1 MTIETTDSTSKFQ
14 DSLPVSSDAIIALLE
29 KLDISYS
36 RFDHFPLMT
45 VEDSKKIESQF
56 LANSEGGG
64 HIKNLYLRD
73 NKKRNFLVVAE
84 QDRKINLKAL
94 STVLNSGRLSFGSA
108 ERLFENLG
116 VRPGAVT
123 PLSMITGVKKYVKIF
138 LDGDLRKCKKL
149 YVHPLVNDRT
159 LEVDIEGLEKF
170 FKHIGTEPNWIN
182 LP

>member
-1 MTIETTDSTSKFQ
+1 MTLESADSTSKFQ

-29 KLDISYS
+29 KLDISYR
-36 RFDHFPLMT
+36 RFDHVPVMT
-45 VEDSKKIESQF
+45 VEDSKKIEAQF
-56 LANSEGGG
+56 LESSDGAGN
-64 HIKNLYLRD
+64 IKNLYLRD

-94 STVLNSGRLSFGSA
+94 PSVLSSGRLSFGSSK
-108 ERLFENLG
+108 RLFEHLG

-123 PLSMITGVKKYVKIF
+123 PLSMITGVKNDVKIF
-138 LDGDLRKCKKL
+138 FDEDLRKCKKL

>member
-1 MTIETTDSTSKFQ
+1 MTLESADSTSKFQ

-29 KLDISYS
+29 KLDISYR
-36 RFDHFPLMT
+36 RFDHVPLMT

-56 LANSEGGG
+56 LASSDGGG

-94 STVLNSGRLSFGSA
+94 PSVLGSGRLSFGSS

-123 PLSMITGVKKYVKIF
+123 PLSMITGVKNDVKIF
-138 LDGDLRKCKKL
+138 FDEDLRKCTKL

-159 LEVDIEGLEKF
+159 LEVAMEGLEKF
-170 FKHIGTEPNWIN
+170 LKHLGTEPNWIN